1 MRDLNIR
8 WLGKLPYSEAYD
20 LQLGLHRSASP
31 EDSKDD
37 YLLLLEHN
45 NVITSG
51 RSSKENNLLVSKGQ
65 LHELGIEYFETDRG
79 GDITYHG
86 DGQLIGYPIIRLSDP
101 KKVIPFVRNLENV
114 IIDSLRKFKIDSFTK
129 EDDTGVWTAKGK
141 IASVGIKVSKWTTY
155 HGFSLNI
162 FDSLDGYQLINPCGN
177 QSEQITSI
185 HQFNPD
191 ISFEE
196 VASEISDNFVKIFG
210 YANTNRQFSQFTPRQ
225 LKRTKEFNIDQMVKD
240 GVFKINQNKIPV
252 TVRGVLPSEPKRP
265 EWMKVKANLGSD
277 YVSLKNLL
285 SEKKLNTVCEE
296 ASCPNIYECWSM
308 GTATFM
314 IMGDVC
320 TRACG
325 FCDVKT
331 GRPGELDLGE
341 PLRVAESVQAMNLT
355 HAVITSVNRDD
366 LEDGGSMFFAD
377 TIRAVKDK
385 NSHCDVEVLVPDFKG
400 LRSAIQNIIDASPE
414 VFNHNLETVPRLQRE
429 IRTAASYGRSL
440 SLLEYVKKQGF
451 MGKTKN
457 AVIEFQ
463 KESDLLADGI
473 VGNKTKEAMRAYTG
487 CRSTNV
493 CNARDNTGAKLDSV
507 ADIQTYL
514 SNNGFN
520 PGIIDGE
527 MGSYTKEA
535 IKAFQRKVGL
545 IPDGVAGNRTK
556 SAMRA
561 YTGC

>member
-20 LQLGLHRSASP
+20 LQLGLHRSVSQ

-196 VASEISDNFVKIFG
+196 VASEISDNFVKVFG
-210 YANTNRQFSQFTPRQ
+210 YANTDRQFSQFTPRQ

-320 TRACG
+320 TRACA

-451 MGKTKN
+451 MGKTKTG
-457 AVIEFQ
+457 
-463 KESDLLADGI
+463 LI
-473 VGNKTKEAMRAYTG
+473 VGMGETKEEVISVLKDLSKIEVDIVTIGQYLRPTAKHRPIDRYATIEEFEDYKIIG
-487 CRSTNV
+487 ESYGIPHVESGPLVRSSYH
-493 CNARDNTGAKLDSV
+493 AKDSF
-507 ADIQTYL
+507 A
-514 SNNGFN
+514 
-520 PGIIDGE
+520 
-527 MGSYTKEA
+527 
-535 IKAFQRKVGL
+535 
-545 IPDGVAGNRTK
+545 
-556 SAMRA
+556 SA
-561 YTGC
+561 

>member
-20 LQLGLHRSASP
+20 LQLGLHRSVSQ

-114 IIDSLRKFKIDSFTK
+114 IIDSLRKFKIDSYTK

-210 YANTNRQFSQFTPRQ
+210 YANTDRQFSQFTPRQ

-331 GRPGELDLGE
+331 GKPGELDLGE

-451 MGKTKN
+451 MGKTKTG
-457 AVIEFQ
+457 
-463 KESDLLADGI
+463 LI
-473 VGNKTKEAMRAYTG
+473 VGMGETKEEVISVLKDLSKIEVDIVTIGQYLRPTAKHRPIDRYATIEEFEDYKIIG
-487 CRSTNV
+487 QSYGIPHVESGPLVRSSYH
-493 CNARDNTGAKLDSV
+493 AKDSF
-507 ADIQTYL
+507 A
-514 SNNGFN
+514 
-520 PGIIDGE
+520 
-527 MGSYTKEA
+527 
-535 IKAFQRKVGL
+535 
-545 IPDGVAGNRTK
+545 
-556 SAMRA
+556 SA
-561 YTGC
+561 

>member
-1 MRDLNIR
+1 MVTGIRLRDLNIR

-20 LQLGLHRSASP
+20 LQLGLHRSVSQ

-162 FDSLDGYQLINPCGN
+162 FDSLDGYQLINPCGK

-191 ISFEE
+191 ISFQE
-196 VASEISDNFVKIFG
+196 VASEISDNFAKVFG
-210 YANTNRQFSQFTPRQ
+210 YTNTDIQFSQFTPRQ

-240 GVFKINQNKIPV
+240 GVFKINQNQIPV
-252 TVRGVLPSEPKRP
+252 TVRGILPSEPKRP

-331 GRPGELDLGE
+331 GKPGELDLGE

-451 MGKTKN
+451 MGKTKTG
-457 AVIEFQ
+457 
-463 KESDLLADGI
+463 LI
-473 VGNKTKEAMRAYTG
+473 VGMGETKEEVISVLKDLSKIEVDIVTIGQYLRPTAKHRPIDRYATLEEFEDYKIIG
-487 CRSTNV
+487 ESYGIPHVESGPLVRSSYH
-493 CNARDNTGAKLDSV
+493 AKDSF
-507 ADIQTYL
+507 A
-514 SNNGFN
+514 
-520 PGIIDGE
+520 
-527 MGSYTKEA
+527 
-535 IKAFQRKVGL
+535 
-545 IPDGVAGNRTK
+545 
-556 SAMRA
+556 SA
-561 YTGC
+561 

>member
-1 MRDLNIR
+1 MRNLNVR

-20 LQLGLHRSASP
+20 LQLGLHRSVSQEP
-31 EDSKDD
+31 SIDD

-45 NVITSG
+45 KVITSG
-51 RSSKENNLLVSKGQ
+51 RSSKENNLLVTINQ
-65 LHELGIEYFETDRG
+65 LNELGIEYFETDRG

-101 KKVIPFVRNLENV
+101 KKVIPFVRDLENV
-114 IIDSLRKFKIDSFTK
+114 IIDTLRKFNIDSFTK
-129 EDDTGVWTAKGK
+129 EDDTGVWTSKGK

-162 FDSLDGYQLINPCGN
+162 FDSLDGYDLINPCGN
-177 QSEQITSI
+177 QLEKMTSI
-185 HQFNPD
+185 HQFNSD

-196 VASEISDNFVKIFG
+196 VAITISDNFSKIFG
-210 YANTNRQFSQFTPRQ
+210 YSDVDKQFSQFTPRQ
-225 LKRTKEFNIDQMVKD
+225 LKRTKEFNIDQMVKN

-252 TVRGVLPSEPKRP
+252 TIKGVLPSEPKRP
-265 EWMKVKANLGSD
+265 EWMKVKANLGTD
-277 YVSLKNLL
+277 YVALKNLL
-285 SEKKLNTVCEE
+285 SDKKLNTVCEE

-331 GRPGELDLGE
+331 GKPGELDLGE

-366 LEDGGSMFFAD
+366 LADGGSMFFAD
-377 TIRAVKDK
+377 TIRAVKER
-385 NSHCDVEVLVPDFKG
+385 NNRCDVEVLVPDFKG

-451 MGKTKN
+451 MGKTKTG
-457 AVIEFQ
+457 
-463 KESDLLADGI
+463 LI
-473 VGNKTKEAMRAYTG
+473 VGMGESKEEVISVLKDLSKIEIDIVTIGQYLRPTAKHRPIDRYATIEEFEDYKIIG
-487 CRSTNV
+487 ESFGIPHVESGPLVRSSYH
-493 CNARDNTGAKLDSV
+493 AKDSF
-507 ADIQTYL
+507 A
-514 SNNGFN
+514 
-520 PGIIDGE
+520 
-527 MGSYTKEA
+527 
-535 IKAFQRKVGL
+535 
-545 IPDGVAGNRTK
+545 
-556 SAMRA
+556 SA
-561 YTGC
+561 

>member
-1 MRDLNIR
+1 MVTGIRLRDLNIR

-20 LQLGLHRSASP
+20 LQLGLHRAVSQ

-210 YANTNRQFSQFTPRQ
+210 YANTDRQFSQFTPRQ

-451 MGKTKN
+451 MGKTKTG
-457 AVIEFQ
+457 
-463 KESDLLADGI
+463 LI
-473 VGNKTKEAMRAYTG
+473 VGMGETKEEVISVLKDLSKIEVDIVTIGQYLRPTAKHRPIDRYATIEEFEDYKIIG
-487 CRSTNV
+487 ESYGIPHVESGPLVRSSYH
-493 CNARDNTGAKLDSV
+493 AKDSF
-507 ADIQTYL
+507 A
-514 SNNGFN
+514 
-520 PGIIDGE
+520 
-527 MGSYTKEA
+527 
-535 IKAFQRKVGL
+535 
-545 IPDGVAGNRTK
+545 
-556 SAMRA
+556 SA
-561 YTGC
+561 

>member
-1 MRDLNIR
+1 MVTGIRLRDLNIR

-20 LQLGLHRSASP
+20 LQLGLHRSVSQ

-196 VASEISDNFVKIFG
+196 IASEISDNFVKVFG
-210 YANTNRQFSQFTPRQ
+210 YANTDRQFSQFTPRQ

-451 MGKTKN
+451 MGKTKTG
-457 AVIEFQ
+457 
-463 KESDLLADGI
+463 LI
-473 VGNKTKEAMRAYTG
+473 VGMGETKEEVISVLKDLSKIEVDIVTIGQYLRPTAKHRPIDRYATIEEFEDYKIIG
-487 CRSTNV
+487 ESYGIPHVESGPLVRSSYH
-493 CNARDNTGAKLDSV
+493 AKDSF
-507 ADIQTYL
+507 A
-514 SNNGFN
+514 
-520 PGIIDGE
+520 
-527 MGSYTKEA
+527 
-535 IKAFQRKVGL
+535 
-545 IPDGVAGNRTK
+545 
-556 SAMRA
+556 SA
-561 YTGC
+561 

>member
-1 MRDLNIR
+1 MRNLNVR

-20 LQLGLHRSASP
+20 LQLGLHRSVSQEP
-31 EDSKDD
+31 SIDD

-45 NVITSG
+45 KVITSG
-51 RSSKENNLLVSKGQ
+51 RSSKENNLLVTINQ
-65 LHELGIEYFETDRG
+65 LNELGIEYFETDRG

-101 KKVIPFVRNLENV
+101 KKVIPFVRDLENV
-114 IIDSLRKFKIDSFTK
+114 IIDTLGKFNIDSFTK
-129 EDDTGVWTAKGK
+129 EDDTGVWTSKGK

-162 FDSLDGYQLINPCGN
+162 FDSLDGYDLINPCGN
-177 QSEQITSI
+177 QLEKMTSI
-185 HQFNPD
+185 HQFNSD

-196 VASEISDNFVKIFG
+196 VAITISDNFSKIFG
-210 YANTNRQFSQFTPRQ
+210 YSDVDKQFSQFTPRQ
-225 LKRTKEFNIDQMVKD
+225 LKRTKEFNIDQMVKN

-252 TVRGVLPSEPKRP
+252 TIKGVLPSEPKRP
-265 EWMKVKANLGSD
+265 EWMKVKANLGTD
-277 YVSLKNLL
+277 YVALKNLL
-285 SEKKLNTVCEE
+285 SDKKLNTVCEE

-331 GRPGELDLGE
+331 GKPGELDLGE

-366 LEDGGSMFFAD
+366 LADGGSMFFAD
-377 TIRAVKDK
+377 TIRAVKER
-385 NSHCDVEVLVPDFKG
+385 NNRCDVEVLVPDFKG

-451 MGKTKN
+451 MGKTKTG
-457 AVIEFQ
+457 
-463 KESDLLADGI
+463 LI
-473 VGNKTKEAMRAYTG
+473 VGMGESKEEVISVLKDLSKIEIDIVTIGQYLRPTAKHRPIDRYATLEEFEDYKIIG
-487 CRSTNV
+487 ESFGIPHVESGPLVRSSYH
-493 CNARDNTGAKLDSV
+493 AKDSF
-507 ADIQTYL
+507 A
-514 SNNGFN
+514 
-520 PGIIDGE
+520 
-527 MGSYTKEA
+527 
-535 IKAFQRKVGL
+535 
-545 IPDGVAGNRTK
+545 
-556 SAMRA
+556 SA
-561 YTGC
+561 

>member
-1 MRDLNIR
+1 MVTGIRLRDLNIR

-20 LQLGLHRSASP
+20 LQLGLHRSVSQ

-196 VASEISDNFVKIFG
+196 VASEISDNFVKVFG
-210 YANTNRQFSQFTPRQ
+210 YANTDRQFSQFTPRQ

-451 MGKTKN
+451 MGKTKTG
-457 AVIEFQ
+457 
-463 KESDLLADGI
+463 LI
-473 VGNKTKEAMRAYTG
+473 VGMGETKEEVLSVLKDLSKIEVDIVTIGQYLRPTAKHRPIDRYATIEEFEDYKIIG
-487 CRSTNV
+487 ESYGIPHVESGPLVRSSYH
-493 CNARDNTGAKLDSV
+493 AKDSF
-507 ADIQTYL
+507 A
-514 SNNGFN
+514 
-520 PGIIDGE
+520 
-527 MGSYTKEA
+527 
-535 IKAFQRKVGL
+535 
-545 IPDGVAGNRTK
+545 
-556 SAMRA
+556 SA
-561 YTGC
+561 

>member
-1 MRDLNIR
+1 MVTGIRLRDLNIR

-20 LQLGLHRSASP
+20 LQLGLHRSVSQ

-86 DGQLIGYPIIRLSDP
+86 DGQLIGYPILRLSDP

-196 VASEISDNFVKIFG
+196 VASEISDNFVKVFG
-210 YANTNRQFSQFTPRQ
+210 YANTDRQFSQFTPRQ

-451 MGKTKN
+451 MGKTKTG
-457 AVIEFQ
+457 
-463 KESDLLADGI
+463 LI
-473 VGNKTKEAMRAYTG
+473 VGMGETKEEVISVLKDLSKIEVDIVTIGQYLRPTAKHRPIDRYATIEEFEDYKIIG
-487 CRSTNV
+487 ESYGIPHVESGPLVRSSYH
-493 CNARDNTGAKLDSV
+493 AKDSF
-507 ADIQTYL
+507 A
-514 SNNGFN
+514 
-520 PGIIDGE
+520 
-527 MGSYTKEA
+527 
-535 IKAFQRKVGL
+535 
-545 IPDGVAGNRTK
+545 
-556 SAMRA
+556 SA
-561 YTGC
+561 

>member
-1 MRDLNIR
+1 MVAGIRLRDLNIR

-20 LQLGLHRSASP
+20 LQLGLHRSVSQ

-51 RSSKENNLLVSKGQ
+51 RSSKENNLLVSKAQ

-196 VASEISDNFVKIFG
+196 VASEISDNFVKVFG
-210 YANTNRQFSQFTPRQ
+210 YTNTDRQFSQFTPRQ

-331 GRPGELDLGE
+331 GKPGELDLGE

-451 MGKTKN
+451 MGKTKTG
-457 AVIEFQ
+457 
-463 KESDLLADGI
+463 LI
-473 VGNKTKEAMRAYTG
+473 VGMGETKEEVISVLKDLSKIEVDIVTIGQYLRPTAKHRPIDRYATIEEFEDYKIIG
-487 CRSTNV
+487 ESYGIPHVESGPLVRSSYH
-493 CNARDNTGAKLDSV
+493 AKDSF
-507 ADIQTYL
+507 A
-514 SNNGFN
+514 
-520 PGIIDGE
+520 
-527 MGSYTKEA
+527 
-535 IKAFQRKVGL
+535 
-545 IPDGVAGNRTK
+545 
-556 SAMRA
+556 SA
-561 YTGC
+561 